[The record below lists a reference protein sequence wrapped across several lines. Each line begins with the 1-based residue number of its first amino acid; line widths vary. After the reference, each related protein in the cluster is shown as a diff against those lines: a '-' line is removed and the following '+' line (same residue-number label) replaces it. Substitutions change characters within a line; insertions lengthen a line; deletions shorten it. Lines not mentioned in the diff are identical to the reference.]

1 MCGRHSKLIDSEP
14 NRFTVDL
21 LQEMKTVHRKE
32 RPERL
37 SKSDARKAELLLKDY
52 RAIYISAGGHVMLD
66 SPGGIQANSV
76 VIVNRKKAVR
86 ILPPNGSLASD
97 LSKRNYI
104 KHLIDRYH
112 EFASQQPGRNFRY
125 AAIYVAIAKRFGA
138 KWDLV
143 PLRCFEDLFLFLQ
156 HKIDRTMLGRMNFR
170 KGKPNYSTY
179 EEFRQKYERADI
191 NSQNSN

>member
-1 MCGRHSKLIDSEP
+1 MHE
-14 NRFTVDL
+14 
-21 LQEMKTVHRKE
+21 EE
-32 RPERL
+32 RPVKL
-37 SKSDARKAELLLKDY
+37 SKSEARKAELLLKDY
-52 RAIYISAGGHVMLD
+52 RAIYISAGGNVMLD

-86 ILPPNGSLASD
+86 ILPPDGSLASD

-125 AAIYVAIAKRFGA
+125 AAIYAVIAKQFGA

-143 PLRCFEDLFLFLQ
+143 PLRRFEDLILFLQ
-156 HKIDRTMLGRMNFR
+156 HKIDTTMLGRMNCS
-170 KGKPNYSTY
+170 KSKPNYSTY
-179 EEFRQKYERADI
+179 EEFRQKYERAET
-191 NSQNSN
+191 NSQDLN